1 MSINLTSAMTS
12 NYILYNLNK
21 STDNYGKSMDRLTSG
36 SKITQVSDDPI
47 GVSKVAK
54 LNVQISAN
62 SVQKANIAQGQDLLS
77 LAEGNQDLVVSNLQ
91 RIRDLTMQAASGT
104 YDSLDKDAMLQE
116 INARLTQIN
125 TIANTTQFNS
135 KNLLDGSASNMTLQ
149 IGASSAASLN
159 VGSALIDVHTA
170 ALGVDIGAVTG
181 ATWTQT
187 DAQAYLSTI
196 DTALNTMTVADS
208 KLGGFMNRL
217 DDASANLTSIADSMT
232 SNRSI
237 ISDCDVATESAD
249 IVKYQ
254 IMQQASASIL
264 TQANQV
270 PSWALNLL
278 K

>member
-1 MSINLTSAMTS
+1 MTS

-21 STDNYGKSMDRLTSG
+21 STDNYNKSMDRLTSG

-54 LNVQISAN
+54 LSVQISAN
-62 SVQKANIAQGQDLLS
+62 SVQKGNIAQGQDLLS

-125 TIANTTQFNS
+125 TIANTTQFNTI
-135 KNLLDGSASNMTLQ
+135 NLLDGSASNLTIQM
-149 IGASSAASLN
+149 GASSTAALN

-181 ATWTQT
+181 ATWTQAN
-187 DAQAYLSTI
+187 AQSYLSTL

-217 DDASANLTSIADSMT
+217 DSASSTLTSVADSMT

-237 ISDCDVATESAD
+237 ISDCDVAAESAD
-249 IVKYQ
+249 IVRYQ
-254 IMQQASASIL
+254 IIQQASASIL

-278 K
+278 KSS